1 MPKKPAPTSPKTKQP
16 ADGLTFHIREELDPD
31 TDEPIEFGCFSR
43 NWDHEQELDEL
54 MDSLEAGRISDKQ
67 ALLHAQKLLAK
78 YPSNLEIQNYLANR
92 LWALEMRDEA
102 TDVWAKAYSQAS
114 ALIPKGYQGQI
125 IWSEIDNRPFLRVA
139 FGYLQGLIDR
149 KDAKAAQVL
158 AKKMLA
164 WCPSDNLGV
173 RMRMGDISLMLGD
186 TRTAKQHFLNEAQYS
201 PAHWYQAGQIAFR
214 EGDYVSAC
222 TCIRRGIAANPYIA
236 EGLTGRTVLTEHLYW
251 HGSNRYGAE
260 WAADYLNAP
269 ICDWAPEEL
278 DFVDWVFN
286 SAAVLKERAKLMEL
300 HEGLTYE
307 RDPNRRSPYAEKSAY
322 FVDGITDTLSK
333 KMVRK
338 VRNRLDQEVWPW
350 ERMVHM

>member
-1 MPKKPAPTSPKTKQP
+1 MPKKPSTTSPKPKLP
-16 ADGLTFHIREELDPD
+16 AHGLAFHIRQELDPD
-31 TDEPIEFGCFSR
+31 TDAPIEFGCFSR

-54 MDSLEAGRISDKQ
+54 IDSLEAGRINDKQ

-78 YPSNLEIQNYLANR
+78 YPGNLEIQNYLANR

-139 FGYLQGLIDR
+139 YGYLQGLIDR
-149 KDAKAAQVL
+149 IDAKAAQVL

-164 WCPSDNLGV
+164 WCPSDNLGG

-186 TRTAKQHFLNEAQYS
+186 TRTAKKHFLNEAQYS

-222 TCIRRGIAANPYIA
+222 TYIRRGIAANLYIA

-251 HGSNRYGAE
+251 HGSNRDGAE

-269 ICDWAPEEL
+269 ICDWAPEES

-286 SAAVLKERAKLMEL
+286 SAAILKERAKLMEL
-300 HEGLTYE
+300 NEGLTHE
-307 RDPNRRSPYAEKSAY
+307 RDPDHRSPYAEKSAY

-338 VRNRLDQEVWPW
+338 VRNRRDKEVWPW
-350 ERMVHM
+350 ERTVHM

>member
-1 MPKKPAPTSPKTKQP
+1 MPKKPTPTSPKPTLP
-16 ADGLTFHIREELDPD
+16 ADSLTFQIRQELDPD

-54 MDSLEAGRISDKQ
+54 MDSLEAGRLNDKQ

-78 YPSNLEIQNYLANR
+78 YPGNLEIQNYLANR

-125 IWSEIDNRPFLRVA
+125 IWFEIDNRPFLRVA
-139 FGYLQGLIDR
+139 YGYLLGLIDR
-149 KDAKAAQVL
+149 KEAKAAQAL

-186 TRTAKQHFLNEAQYS
+186 TRTAKKHFLNEAQYS

-222 TCIRRGIAANPYIA
+222 TYIRRGIAANPYIA

-251 HGSNRYGAE
+251 HGSNRDGAE

-269 ICDWAPEEL
+269 ICDWSSEEV

-307 RDPNRRSPYAEKSAY
+307 RDPDRRSPFAEKSAY
-322 FVDGITDTLSK
+322 FVDSITDTLSK
-333 KMVRK
+333 KIVRQ
-338 VRNRLDQEVWPW
+338 VRNRFNKEIWPW
-350 ERMVHM
+350 ERAVQM